1 MMKKLLLIALLC
13 VPCFAVAQQAVID
26 SLFREL
32 PKAKLDT
39 TRIML
44 LLKINSVY
52 SNAGNFDSALRYL
65 NQANKLA
72 EEKEIS
78 DWIPR
83 INTAFI
89 LYYYNN
95 NDYNKT
101 KEYAL
106 KNLAIAEKNKDDI
119 LLAKAYNNLT
129 AVFTHFGNNRQAI
142 DYALKCLAMSEKT
155 KDSVDFPARY
165 ATVSNTY
172 LNLNQNERAISYA
185 EKAIE
190 LGTLFHDTLALVTGL
205 NNLAAAYSSEHKLDS
220 AIYYGNEQV
229 KLAQQTGDV
238 ANETYGLINLSY
250 RYFLLGNLSGLE
262 KTLTMLS
269 KVQDQMPDKSILA
282 EIYVAKALRHILRK
296 EYKPA
301 QSLLD
306 SCIVLAASE
315 KATNAL
321 GNAYRS
327 YAKMFFMQGKI
338 KEAED
343 YAYKFDALQ
352 SEANISELN
361 FYIKDMEV
369 KYETEK
375 KEDQIKLQQATIRQK
390 STLNYILVGSALSI
404 LIISLLSYRNYNH
417 RQKLQQAK
425 IDELET
431 EKQLTATEAVLKG
444 EEKERS
450 RLAQDLH
457 DGLGGML
464 SGIKYSLNNMKEN
477 LIMTPANAQSFEH
490 SINMLDNSINEMR
503 RVAHNLMPESLLKFG
518 LDAAVRD
525 FCSEMQL
532 NGMLQVHYQSVGLK
546 NKSIDQSLSVT
557 VYRITQELL
566 NNIIKHAGA
575 TQAVVQIGATEEQLT
590 ITVED
595 NGKGLAAETIKAAPG
610 IGWKNIHSRVDYHKG
625 SISIQSQPDKGTS
638 VFIEF
643 PLV

>member
-1 MMKKLLLIALLC
+1 MMKKLLLIILFCA
-13 VPCFAVAQQAVID
+13 PCAAFAQRTVID

-32 PKAKLDT
+32 PKARLDT
-39 TRIML
+39 ARIML
-44 LLKINSVY
+44 LLKINSFY
-52 SNAGNFDSALRYL
+52 SNAGNFDSALLYL
-65 NQANKLA
+65 NQANRIA
-72 EEKEIS
+72 EEKAIAE
-78 DWIPR
+78 WIPR
-83 INTAFI
+83 INTAYI

-95 NDYNKT
+95 NDYDQT
-101 KEYAL
+101 KEYAF
-106 KNLAIAEKNKDDI
+106 KNLAIAQKNKDDI

-155 KDSVDFPARY
+155 KDSADFPARY

-172 LNLNQNERAISYA
+172 LNLTQNDRAISYA
-185 EKAIE
+185 RKAIE
-190 LGTLFHDTLALVTGL
+190 LGTKFKDTLAMVTGL
-205 NNLAAAYSSEHKLDS
+205 NNLAAAYSGEHKLDS
-220 AIYYGNEQV
+220 AIHYGNKQV
-229 KLAQQTGDV
+229 VLARQTGDV
-238 ANETYGLINLSY
+238 ANEVYGLINLSY
-250 RYFLLGNLSGLE
+250 RYFLLGDLPGVE
-262 KTLTMLS
+262 KTLAMLS
-269 KVQDQMPDKSILA
+269 KVQDQMPDNSILA
-282 EIYVAKALRHILRK
+282 EIYVAKALRHVLRR
-296 EYKPA
+296 EFQPA
-301 QSLLD
+301 QMLLD
-306 SCIVLAASE
+306 SCIVLATSE

-327 YAKMFFMQGKI
+327 YAKMLFMQGKI

-352 SEANISELN
+352 SEANINELN

-390 STLNYILVGSALSI
+390 NTLNYILIGGAISI

-431 EKQLTATEAVLKG
+431 EKQLTATEAILKG

-464 SGIKYSLNNMKEN
+464 SGIKYSLSNMKEN
-477 LIMTPANAQSFEH
+477 LIMTPANVQAFEH
-490 SINMLDNSINEMR
+490 SITMLDNSISEMR
-503 RVAHNLMPESLLKFG
+503 RVAHNLMPENLLKFG
-518 LDAAVRD
+518 LDAAIRD
-525 FCSEMQL
+525 FCSEMQVT
-532 NGMLQVHYQSVGLK
+532 GPLQVHYQSLGLK
-546 NKSIDQSLSVT
+546 DKVIDQGLAVT

-566 NNIIKHAGA
+566 NNIIKHAQA
-575 TQAVVQIGATEEQLT
+575 TRAVVQIGATDQQLT

-595 NGKGLAAETIKAAPG
+595 DGKGLSDEVVKQAQG
-610 IGWKNIHSRVDYHKG
+610 IGWKNIYSRVSYHKG
-625 SISIQSQPDKGTS
+625 SISIQSQPGNCTS

-643 PLV
+643 PIS

>member
-1 MMKKLLLIALLC
+1 MKKLLLIALLC
-13 VPCFAVAQQAVID
+13 APCFAFGQQAVID

-32 PKAKLDT
+32 PKAKVDT

-52 SNAGNFDSALRYL
+52 SNAGNFDSALLYL

-78 DWIPR
+78 GWVPR

-155 KDSVDFPARY
+155 KDSADFPSRY

-172 LNLNQNERAISYA
+172 LNLNQNESAISYA
-185 EKAIE
+185 QKAIE
-190 LGTLFHDTLALVTGL
+190 LGALFHDTLALVTGL
-205 NNLAAAYSSEHKLDS
+205 NNLAAAYSGEHKLDS

-229 KLAQQTGDV
+229 KLAQQSGDV
-238 ANETYGLINLSY
+238 ANEVYGLINLCY
-250 RYFLLGNLSGLE
+250 RHFLLNNLPGVE
-262 KTLTMLS
+262 KTLAMLS

-282 EIYVAKALRHILRK
+282 EMYVAKALRYILRK

-306 SCIVLAASE
+306 SCIVLATSE
-315 KATNAL
+315 KAMNAL

-327 YAKMFFMQGKI
+327 YSKMLFMQGKI

-352 SEANISELN
+352 SEANINELN

-390 STLNYILVGSALSI
+390 STLNYILIGSALSI

-431 EKQLTATEAVLKG
+431 EKQLTATEAILKG

-477 LIMTPANAQSFEH
+477 LIMTPANAQAFEY
-490 SINMLDNSINEMR
+490 SISMLDNSINEMR

-518 LDAAVRD
+518 LDAAMRD

-595 NGKGLAAETIKAAPG
+595 NGKGLADKAVKTAQG
-610 IGWKNIHSRVDYHKG
+610 IGWKNIHSRVNYHKG
-625 SISIQSQPDKGTS
+625 SINIQSQPDKGTS